1 MTPRLGRKLASAE
14 ERARAAAVLDG
25 SYTPTVPR
33 PAVSVILARE
43 AAGALEIFLLWRA
56 PTMTFLPGR
65 LVFPGGSVDKR
76 DAGNDALPDV
86 AVIAGQLGVPPEE
99 ARTKVITGVRETFEE
114 TGVLLARHR
123 LTGAAFEIDADVLES
138 ERARTLDRNTTV
150 ADVLDRFDLAVHAD
164 DLKPW
169 ARWVTPTVSPIRFDV
184 TFFLAALPPGQV
196 ARHISTEA
204 TEAAWWKPAAALA
217 ASKTGEVQLATPQR
231 MLLTEL
237 AGLHTLGDAFGSARS
252 LMSVCPEPALV
263 DGDYYLVF
271 PDGVPVPGQ

>member
-1 MTPRLGRKLASAE
+1 MMPRLGRKLDGAE
-14 ERARAAAVLDG
+14 ERARAAGVLDG
-25 SYTPTVPR
+25 SYTPAVPR

-43 AAGALEIFLLWRA
+43 EAGSLEIFLLWRA

-76 DAGNDALPDV
+76 DAGNDVLPDV
-86 AVIAGQLGVPPEE
+86 AAIAEELGVSADE

-114 TGVLLARHR
+114 TGVLLARHKQS
-123 LTGAAFEIDADVLES
+123 GAGFDVGADVLEG
-138 ERARTLDRNTTV
+138 ERTRTLDRATTV
-150 ADVLDRFDLAVHAD
+150 ADVLDRHDLAVFGA

-204 TEAAWWKPAAALA
+204 SETAWWQPADVLAAL
-217 ASKTGEVQLATPQR
+217 KTGAIQLATPQR

-237 AGLHTLGDAFGSARS
+237 AGLRTLGDAFGAQRS
-252 LMSVCPEPALV
+252 LLSVCPEPALV

>member
-1 MTPRLGRKLASAE
+1 MMPNLGRKLDGE
-14 ERARAAAVLDG
+14 QERARAAGVLDG
-25 SYTPTVPR
+25 SVTPPEPR
-33 PAVSVILARE
+33 PAVSVILARQ
-43 AAGALEIFLLWRA
+43 AVDSLEVVLLWRA

-76 DAGNDALPDV
+76 DAGNVPLPG
-86 AVIAGQLGVPPEE
+86 IAAIADQLGVPQDE

-114 TGVLLARHR
+114 TGVLLARPDR
-123 LTGAAFEIDADVLES
+123 PVFDVSADVLEA
-138 ERARTLDRNTTV
+138 ERARTLARDTTL
-150 ADVLDRFDLAVHAD
+150 ADVLDRLDLEVSST

-184 TFFLAALPPGQV
+184 TFFFAAVPAGQV

-204 TEAAWWKPAAALA
+204 SETAWWRPADALTA
-217 ASKTGEVQLATPQR
+217 LGTGAIQLATPQR

-237 AGLHTLGDAFGSARS
+237 AGLHTLVDAFGSRRS
-252 LMSVCPEPALV
+252 LLPVCPRPALV

-271 PDGVPVPGQ
+271 PDDVPVPGQ

>member
-1 MTPRLGRKLASAE
+1 MMPRLGRKLDGAE
-14 ERARAAAVLDG
+14 ERTRAAAVLDG
-25 SYTPTVPR
+25 SYTPVVPR

-43 AAGALEIFLLWRA
+43 AAGSLDIFLLWRA

-76 DAGNDALPDV
+76 DAGNDPLPGV
-86 AVIAGQLGVPPEE
+86 TAIADQLGVPPDE
-99 ARTKVITGVRETFEE
+99 AQTKVTTGVRETFEE
-114 TGVLLARHR
+114 TGVLLARPNG
-123 LTGAAFEIDADVLES
+123 TGFDIADDVLER
-138 ERARTLDRNTTV
+138 ERARTLDRDTTIT
-150 ADVLDRFDLAVHAD
+150 DVLDRLDLAVSAA

-169 ARWVTPTVSPIRFDV
+169 ARWVTPAVSPIRFDV
-184 TFFLAALPPGQV
+184 TFFFAALPTGQV

-204 TEAAWWKPAAALA
+204 RETAWWTPADVLAALDA
-217 ASKTGEVQLATPQR
+217 GTIQLATPQR

-237 AGLHTLGDAFGSARS
+237 AGFRSLADAFDSRRS
-252 LMSVCPEPALV
+252 LLAVCPEPALV